1 MEREVADT
9 DLRYRV
15 AEKLGRICSGRQ
27 SWGRGRG
34 GAVAGGGGSEWHP
47 PGTIRDDIGGVK
59 SND

>member
-34 GAVAGGGGSEWHP
+34 GGWGGGGGGLGQAP
-47 PGTIRDDIGGVK
+47 ARDH
-59 SND
+59 